1 MPKKSTKAANTSAGT
16 AKTATKPT
24 QPFRL
29 RRSAVHGTGAF
40 ATRTIRKGQHIIEY
54 VGDRISHEEA
64 DRRFQKK
71 TTADHHTFLFTID
84 SKIVIDAA
92 VNGNDSRFINH
103 SCAPNCEVILYD
115 KSPIIEAL
123 QTIREG
129 EELAYD
135 YNLTRDPDDT
145 ENEAEKVFACR
156 CGAATCRGTM
166 LAPLKKKRSA
176 AKKKATKAPAKKNAS
191 KVPAKKKATKAPA
204 KKNKAAAKKRG
215 S

>member
-1 MPKKSTKAANTSAGT
+1 MPKQSTKAATKS
-16 AKTATKPT
+16 ATKSS

-40 ATRTIRKGQHIIEY
+40 ATRTIRKGQRIIEY

-64 DRRFQKK
+64 DRRFQQK
-71 TTADHHTFLFTID
+71 TSPAHHTFLFTID

-92 VNGNDSRFINH
+92 HNGNDSRFINH
-103 SCAPNCEVILYD
+103 SCAPNCEVILYG
-115 KSPIIEAL
+115 KRPMIEAL

-156 CGAATCRGTM
+156 CGAPTCRGTM
-166 LAPLKKKRSA
+166 LAPLKKKKAPTPSKRA
-176 AKKKATKAPAKKNAS
+176 GAKKKASKRAAGGAK
-191 KVPAKKKATKAPA
+191 VGGAKTSA
-204 KKNKAAAKKRG
+204 KRAAGGAKKRTKKAA
-215 S
+215 